1 MSEIESN
8 EYEFTEEENKIFER
22 LLKHMLITTI
32 VLVLAGI
39 TTITVGVSDNFY
51 YYELIAGIATGAI
64 GVSLYF
70 PTDNFKNVINT
81 TGHDIKELLTG
92 FSDLNKG
99 WLIVNI
105 ITFLYLLARIS
116 IFFIPGPGL

>member
-1 MSEIESN
+1 MSETESN
-8 EYEFTEEENKIFER
+8 EYEFTEEENKIFAR
-22 LLKHMLITTI
+22 LLKHMLVTTI
-32 VLVLAGI
+32 VLVLAGLTTLIVGI
-39 TTITVGVSDNFY
+39 TDNFY

-99 WLIVNI
+99 WLVVNI

-116 IFFIPGPGL
+116 LIFTGGHL